1 MPRKFRS
8 NYTKYILFHII
19 LPLFQKH
26 NTSSL
31 GSVKLFVD
39 IFFFQHS
46 PNPTFVFSHLYFRT
60 RCMKK
65 KPLQLYILCVSCD
78 ITICKSVCFLSMY
91 PNTFVFVHTRIS
103 TLFIYTSHHYYVYF
117 SLIFYYNI
125 HIPLYVI
132 P

>member
-1 MPRKFRS
+1 MPRKFRC

-39 IFFFQHS
+39 IFF
-46 PNPTFVFSHLYFRT
+46 PTFAQSYFRILT
-60 RCMKK
+60 LIFSNSLYEK